1 MTQFAAVNVGTIQ
14 IVEGEAEYA
23 STPMAVLVSTVLT
36 VDSALVGVLVSY
48 WGLNLKNGL
57 AG

>member
-1 MTQFAAVNVGTIQ
+1 MTQFVAVTVGKVQ
-14 IVEGEAEYA
+14 IAEDEAVCA

-48 WGLNLKNGL
+48 WGSNLKNGL

>member
-1 MTQFAAVNVGTIQ
+1 MTQFAAVNVVIIQ
-14 IVEGEAEYA
+14 IVEGEAVYA